1 AAGNGPALRHPDFGF
16 GGFVRAPRQKPWI
29 AAVTGFA
36 MGGGLEFALA
46 CDMIIAGTSAQFGL
60 PESLRGILAGAGGMF
75 RLPRVI
81 PRPIAVEMMTS
92 GKRLGAA
99 RAFELGL
106 VNEVVADDQIMAAAL
121 ALAERVAAAA
131 PLAVQESLTMIR
143 AAADHDEAVL
153 WDMSLAASA
162 RVSASEDA
170 KEGPRAFKE
179 KRPPVWTGR

>member
-1 AAGNGPALRHPDFGF
+1 MIVAGA
-16 GGFVRAPRQKPWI
+16 
-29 AAVTGFA
+29 
-36 MGGGLEFALA
+36 
-46 CDMIIAGTSAQFGL
+46 SAQFGL
-60 PESLRGILAGAGGMF
+60 PETLRGILAGAGGMF